1 MTSSYFERSALA
13 RALCATRSLLGGAT
27 GLAPPREPYVQ
38 GVTARSAVICW
49 VSEYPVSGVVE
60 YGKTPELARKQADSR
75 GGRRHA
81 VALTGLDP
89 GSTFHYRVEG
99 GALHEYA
106 KLARKLGA

>member
-1 MTSSYFERSALA
+1 
-13 RALCATRSLLGGAT
+13 
-27 GLAPPREPYVQ
+27 VQ

>member
-1 MTSSYFERSALA
+1 M
-13 RALCATRSLLGGAT
+13 
-27 GLAPPREPYVQ
+27 
-38 GVTARSAVICW
+38 ICW

-60 YGKTPELARKQADSR
+60 YGKTPELARKHADAR
-75 GGRRHA
+75 VGIRHA

-89 GSTFHYRVEG
+89 GSAYHYRVEG